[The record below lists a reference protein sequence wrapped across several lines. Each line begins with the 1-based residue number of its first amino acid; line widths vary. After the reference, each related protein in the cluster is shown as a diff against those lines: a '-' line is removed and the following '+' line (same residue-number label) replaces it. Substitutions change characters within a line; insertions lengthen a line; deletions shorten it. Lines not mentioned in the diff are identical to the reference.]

1 MVDSY
6 EAKPMGK
13 KSESTVE
20 LLKRALERKFSEES
34 VSYVSFQGNHLELDL
49 KGFLSSTAGR
59 TALKAEVE
67 SAKRVPLAP
76 VRKIVAGS

>member
-1 MVDSY
+1 MSR
-6 EAKPMGK
+6 

-20 LLKRALERKFSEES
+20 LLKRALDREFSEKS

-49 KGFLSSTAGR
+49 MGFLSSAAGR
-59 TALKAEVE
+59 SALKAEVE

-76 VRKIVAGS
+76 IGKIVAGS